1 MTALYWTFLGGGATG
16 GQKFHW
22 GPPPAPLPLEPPLFG
37 VKEWVMDAESGDDN
51 KGGLSLTSEYF
62 ELQKYNFNLYYD
74 FRSDLY

>member
-1 MTALYWTFLGGGATG
+1 
-16 GQKFHW
+16 
-22 GPPPAPLPLEPPLFG
+22 
-37 VKEWVMDAESGDDN
+37 MDAESGDDN